1 MQSRNPFADDY
12 WPLVRPIDTRPD
24 LSRELPAC
32 LEALATTN
40 RWHRGQQIY
49 SREDPVR
56 CWYRIVGGMARKS
69 TLLSDGRRRIV
80 DFLLPGD
87 FFGFSARPERYFDV
101 EAVVETSVACYP
113 RQRVEML
120 ADSNV
125 DVARR
130 IREKA
135 FESIS
140 RLQSRLLILGR
151 VTAIEK
157 VSAFL
162 MELAERSSRSGSRV
176 VILQM
181 SRYDIAD
188 YLALSVE
195 TVSRS
200 LTDLQHR
207 RAIVLLGKHRVQITD
222 PGALSHDEFGQI
234 A

>member
-1 MQSRNPFADDY
+1 MQSRNPSADDY
-12 WPLVRPIDTRPD
+12 WPLQRLIETRPVPLRD
-24 LSRELPAC
+24 LPTSM
-32 LEALATTN
+32 EALAVTN

-49 SREDPVR
+49 CREDPVR
-56 CWYRIVGGMARKS
+56 YWYRIVAGMARKS
-69 TLLSDGRRRIV
+69 TMLSDGRRRIV

-87 FFGFSARPERYFDV
+87 FFGFSIRPERSFDV
-101 EAVVETSVACYP
+101 DAVVETSVACYP
-113 RQRVEML
+113 RHRMEML
-120 ADSNV
+120 ADSNPE
-125 DVARR
+125 VARR

-140 RLQSRLLILGR
+140 RLQARLLILGR

-162 MELAERSSRSGSRV
+162 MELVERSSRGGDRV

-200 LTDLQHR
+200 LTDLQNR
-207 RAIVLLGKHRVQITD
+207 RAIVLLGKHRVQIAD
-222 PGALSHDEFGQI
+222 PGALSNDEFGQI

>member
-1 MQSRNPFADDY
+1 M
-12 WPLVRPIDTRPD
+12 
-24 LSRELPAC
+24 
-32 LEALATTN
+32 EALAATN

-49 SREDPVR
+49 CREDPVR
-56 CWYRIVGGMARKS
+56 YWYRIVAGMARKS

-87 FFGFSARPERYFDV
+87 FFGFSIKPERFFDV

-113 RQRVEML
+113 RQRMEML
-120 ADSNV
+120 ADSNPE
-125 DVARR
+125 VARR

-162 MELAERSSRSGSRV
+162 MELAERSSRGGDRV

-200 LTDLQHR
+200 LTDLQNR
-207 RAIVLLGKHRVQITD
+207 GAIVLLGKHRVQIAD
-222 PGALSHDEFGQI
+222 PAALSDDEFGQI